1 MYKISIV
8 IPVYNEGRHIANS
21 LRIIQGCLEQETGQY
36 EFILVDD
43 GSTDNTWAA
52 LTELAEGQPGIRA
65 VKLSRN
71 FGKEAA
77 LCAGLEQADG
87 DACITMDCDLQHP
100 PELIPEM
107 VRLWREEGYEV
118 VEGVKSA
125 RGREGIMNKAG
136 SMLFYYLLYKLS
148 GYNLNHASDFKL
160 MDKKVLKAW
169 CKMNEYSTFLRGM
182 SAWLGFKRTTVS
194 FEVTDRVA
202 GRSKWS
208 FFNLFKLAI
217 HSIVSFSSLPLH
229 LVTLLGIL
237 FLIGSLVLGIHTLY
251 GKIIGVA
258 ADGFTTVI
266 LLQLIIGST
275 LMISLGIIGTYIA
288 RIYDEVKR
296 RPRFIVSEVL
306 RSKEEP
312 GEA

>member
-8 IPVYNEGRHIANS
+8 IPVYNEGRHIADS
-21 LRIIQGCLEQETGQY
+21 LKIIQNCLEQDISRY

-43 GSTDNTWAA
+43 GSTDNTWSVLTDLAA
-52 LTELAEGQPGIRA
+52 QQTGLRA

-77 LCAGLEQADG
+77 LCAGLAQADG
-87 DACITMDCDLQHP
+87 EACITMDCDLQHP

-118 VEGVKSA
+118 VEGVKSS
-125 RGREGIMNKAG
+125 RGREGVLNRTG
-136 SMLFYYLLYKLS
+136 SIIFYYMLYKLS

-169 CKMNEYSTFLRGM
+169 CTLNEYSTFLRGM
-182 SAWLGFKRTTVS
+182 SAWLGFKRTAVS

-237 FLIGSLVLGIHTLY
+237 FLIGSFILGIQTLY

-288 RIYDEVKR
+288 RIFDEVKR
-296 RPRFIVSEVL
+296 RPRYVVSEVFC
-306 RSKEEP
+306 SEENS
-312 GEA
+312 